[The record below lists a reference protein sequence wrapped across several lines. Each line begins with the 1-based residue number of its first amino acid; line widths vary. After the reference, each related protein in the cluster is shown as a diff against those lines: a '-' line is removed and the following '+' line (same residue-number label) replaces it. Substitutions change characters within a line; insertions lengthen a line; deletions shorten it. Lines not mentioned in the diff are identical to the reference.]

1 MKALDPDHLHLTACN
16 EKELSGASQTFKLGE
31 ACFRELKPPL
41 LESPGACG
49 VVASKFGCA

>member
-1 MKALDPDHLHLTACN
+1 MKALDPDQLHLTACN